1 MSAGS
6 GWIGGMNP
14 RALALS
20 ALVVLLAGWSGA
32 AEPAPVSVT
41 VIGEPRYT
49 HRHYESEVEDV
60 PEELQRIYQ
69 TGCTGEIGLRVS
81 GLKAEPHRVHLA
93 YTEMTMGEPARRVF
107 DIFLNGQIVAQEVC
121 AYHRVGLRRVLALD
135 FTVSPQDG
143 VITYEQRRSVPAA
156 DFPLFCLMQV
166 FDQSG
171 RLVAEQSAYALRPSD
186 WDRNTLLDFNR
197 VHEGQNLETGRTAPP
212 WAGTYRIRAHELD
225 RVTPADVVGPDGVV
239 YPDWTRVGIPGG
251 IPERANTHDATDF
264 GAVPDDG
271 RDDAAALQR
280 AVAALEARPEGGVLF
295 IPAGVY
301 HLDRPMLIKGDNIV
315 LRGAGAKK
323 TRLIARFSKRGEA
336 PELHGIPADGRIH
349 PQNYYY
355 VWLDPEGLTGVEITA
370 AGKSVQ
376 RITRAGR
383 WETQIFF
390 RFSGH
395 DLVAAAGAGE
405 TDLTV
410 TASYRQGSSRA
421 VTRRVHLDATPVP
434 AERGYGSLAMIGF
447 AGRGLVGERIPLT
460 ADGRR
465 GDMHLDLAPG
475 HGFAAGDRLQ
485 VNAPATARWD
495 RLTGSARPGAQI
507 RTNHY
512 QLTRVEGNRV
522 WLGEALRLDLPMIDG
537 ASVQRL
543 IAQLHC
549 GIEDLGFEQEV
560 QAMIHGLMFE
570 YGWES
575 WVRGVE
581 IVRAGDKSLYMPHA
595 KRCEVRDAVFD
606 RVWYNI
612 GGSGYIG
619 WEHAFDCLMED
630 VTTYTMRHAPVVQW
644 ASSGNVI
651 RRSVFHG
658 SDAQWHAGWTNENL
672 YEELIVESTQRDG
685 AYGNGMWAS
694 PPEDRGH
701 GPNGPRNVVY
711 NCSISSPKAGLWM
724 GGMNEAWLILHNLFV
739 VGRGPGVVAR
749 TASFDHLIQGNVFV
763 LLAPEPAAI
772 YLGTPDCVGVEV
784 IDNRFYG
791 PVRQLVGGAIAPAV
805 ERGNRVRAAG
815 EVVRPQPAVRSI
827 FLWQRDHR
835 ETLQAEQLRR
845 AEAAAR
851 GPAGRL

>member
-1 MSAGS
+1 MK
-6 GWIGGMNP
+6 P
-14 RALALS
+14 RWLALA
-20 ALVVLLAGWSGA
+20 AQMCLVGFVPAATPPVAPAAG
-32 AEPAPVSVT
+32 PVVVT
-41 VIGEPRYT
+41 VLGEPRYT
-49 HRHYESEVEDV
+49 HRHYESEVEDA
-60 PEELQRIYQ
+60 PEELQKIYQ

-93 YTEMTMGEPARRVF
+93 YTEMAMGEPARRVF
-107 DIFLNGQIVAQEVC
+107 DILLNGRTVAKEVC
-121 AYHRVGLRRVLALD
+121 TYHRVGMRRVLAFD
-135 FTVSPQDG
+135 FTVDPQDG
-143 VITYEQRRSVPAA
+143 AITYEQRRSVPEA
-156 DFPLFCLMQV
+156 DFPLFCLLQV
-166 FDQSG
+166 YDRSG
-171 RLVAEQSAYALRPSD
+171 RLVAEQSAYAMRPPD
-186 WDRNTLLDFNR
+186 WDRNTQLDFTR
-197 VHEGQNLETGRTAPP
+197 VHEGQHLETGRTAPP
-212 WAGTYRIRAHELD
+212 WPGTYRIRAHELD

-239 YPDWTRVGIPGG
+239 YPNWTRVGIPGG
-251 IPERANTHDATDF
+251 IPGRANTHNAADF

-271 RDDAAALQR
+271 QDDSAALQR
-280 AVAALEARPEGGVLF
+280 AVAALEARGEGGVLL

-301 HLDRPMLIKGDNIV
+301 HLDRPVLIKGDNIV

-323 TRLIARFSKRGEA
+323 TRLVSRFSKRGEA
-336 PELHGIPADGRIH
+336 PELHGIPADGKIH
-349 PQNYYY
+349 PQSYYY

-370 AGKSVQ
+370 AGRTVQ
-376 RITRAGR
+376 RITRAGL

-390 RFSGH
+390 RFTGRE
-395 DLVAAAGAGE
+395 LVAAAGPGE

-410 TASYRQGSSRA
+410 TATYRDGAVRR
-421 VTRRVHLDATPVP
+421 VTRPVLLDLAPVP
-434 AERGYGSLAMIGF
+434 VERGYGSLAMIGF
-447 AGRGLVGERIPLT
+447 AGRGLVGERFALT

-475 HGFAAGDRLQ
+475 HGFAAGDRIQ

-495 RLTGSARPGAQI
+495 RLTPSARPDAQI

-512 QLTRVEGNRV
+512 QITRVEGNRV
-522 WLGEALRLDLPMIDG
+522 WLGEALRLEFPVIDG

-543 IAQLHC
+543 IPQLHC

-560 QAMIHGLMFE
+560 QAMIHGFMFE
-570 YGWES
+570 YGWEC

-581 IVRAGDKSLYMPHA
+581 LTRAGDKALYMPHS
-595 KRCEVRDAVFD
+595 KRCEVRDSVFD

-619 WEHAFDCLMED
+619 WEHSFDSLMEN
-630 VTTYTMRHAPVVQW
+630 VTTHAMRHAPVVQW
-644 ASSGNVI
+644 GSSGNVI

-672 YEELIVESTQRDG
+672 YEELIVESSQRDG

-724 GGMNEAWLILHNLFV
+724 GGMNESWLILHNLFV
-739 VGRGPGVVAR
+739 GGRGPGVVVR

-763 LLAPEPAAI
+763 LLEPEPAAI
-772 YLGTPDCVGVEV
+772 YLGTPDCIGVTL

-791 PVRQLVGGAIAPAV
+791 PVRQLTGGAIAPAI
-805 ERGNRVRAAG
+805 ERGNRIRASG
-815 EVVRPQPAVRSI
+815 QSERPRPAVRSI
-827 FLWQRDHR
+827 FEWQQAQKAVI
-835 ETLQAEQLRR
+835 QAEQARR
-845 AEAAAR
+845 TAAAAR
-851 GPAGRL
+851 